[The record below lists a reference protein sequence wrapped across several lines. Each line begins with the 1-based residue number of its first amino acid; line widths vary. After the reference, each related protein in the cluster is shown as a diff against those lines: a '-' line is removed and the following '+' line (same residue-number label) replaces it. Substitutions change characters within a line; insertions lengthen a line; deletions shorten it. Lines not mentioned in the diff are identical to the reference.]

1 MSKINKKNPTVN
13 SEQGQL
19 GQLRILSE
27 TLSRS
32 RLASLM
38 GISFNGARDLYEVLG
53 YKRELSFSDYY
64 EVFKRGRLG
73 ARIITAPVTA
83 TWHGDVSVFE
93 NEEPG
98 ETEFEKAWKAL
109 NEKCKLTPKLQKL
122 DSLAGIGR
130 FAVLFMGFN
139 DGLKPDQPLEGTNKQ
154 LLYIQPYHEGNV
166 TISVWETDITNER
179 YGLPKM
185 YALKFSVPG
194 STVNTNETQVHY
206 TRILHIAEGTLENEI
221 YGTPRLEDVYNGVG
235 DLEKIAGGSAEMF
248 WQGAL
253 GGKAFSAKDGATLDA
268 QSAAAMQ
275 TEMDEFIHGLRRY
288 MRLQNVDV
296 QDLAPS
302 LTDPSNYVSVQLD
315 LIAGAKRIP
324 KRILVGS
331 ERGELASSQDET
343 NWLSTIK
350 ERRTQY
356 AEPYI
361 IRSFVDKLIAVG
373 ALPKPKEGYQVFW
386 PDLWSASAK
395 EKADV
400 AKITT
405 EALAAYVNAPGIDQ
419 VIPIEFYLEEIVG
432 LSEEQIERIQTML
445 AENPPEEELEEEEEG
460 LTGNF
465 NPNHD
470 PESGEFTS
478 GPGGGLVDRWGGTGG
493 TFTKSPAKFRGE
505 ANAEK
510 VFYEGIKKAQR
521 TGGVYISHETALS
534 NIDSIKQVGLVEG
547 SFGTLGAPSNF
558 LSGDRARVWIQLPPY
573 SKYAE
578 RIVPD
583 MRYDSDA
590 RYSDLLTQHPLFK
603 GADIGFTDAIPASWI
618 SHIEMVNSA
627 NVVTSRQDFNL

>member
-1 MSKINKKNPTVN
+1 MSKINKKNPTTN

-19 GQLRILSE
+19 GQLRVLSE
-27 TLSRS
+27 ALSRS

-53 YKRELSFSDYY
+53 YKQELQFSDYY
-64 EVFKRGRLG
+64 ELFKRGRLG
-73 ARIITAPVTA
+73 KRIINAPVQS
-83 TWHGDVSVFE
+83 TWHGNVSVFE
-93 NEEPG
+93 NEEPD
-98 ETEFEKAWKAL
+98 ETEFEKAWKVL
-109 NEKCKLTPKLQKL
+109 NEKCKLIPKLQKL

-139 DGLKPDQPLEGTNKQ
+139 DSLNPGQPLEGTNKQ

-166 TISVWETDITNER
+166 TISAWETDVTNER
-179 YGLPKM
+179 YGLPKI
-185 YALKFSVPG
+185 YSLKFSVPG
-194 STVNTNETQVHY
+194 STVSTKETQVHY
-206 TRILHIAEGTLENEI
+206 TRILHVAEGTLENEI
-221 YGTPRLEDVYNGVG
+221 YGTPRLEDVFNGVN

-315 LIAGAKRIP
+315 LIAGATGIP
-324 KRILVGS
+324 KRILIGS
-331 ERGELASSQDET
+331 ERGELASTQDET
-343 NWLSTIK
+343 NWLSRVK

-361 IRSFVDKLIAVG
+361 IKPFIDKLIAIG
-373 ALPKPKEGYQVFW
+373 GLPTPKDGYQVFW

-400 AKITT
+400 AKVTT
-405 EALAAYVNAPGIDQ
+405 EALAAYVNAQGIDQ
-419 VIPIEFYLEEIVG
+419 VMPIEFYLEEIVG
-432 LSEEQIERIQTML
+432 LSEQQIERIQTML
-445 AENPPEEELEEEEEG
+445 TENPPEEELEEEEE

-470 PESGEFTS
+470 PESGQFTS
-478 GPGGGLVDRWGGTGG
+478 GPFSGKSIETIFSEEVSKLSSAYKMTVESEGDWHTIQFRNKEKGWIEQTISMKIDAVGTLHLSDVYIPSDIQGKGLLTTVLKKIKNLQGLSGKLHVVVGKDVAGWNTIASRAG
-493 TFTKSPAKFRGE
+493 FTRVSA
-505 ANAEK
+505 
-510 VFYEGIKKAQR
+510 EGI
-521 TGGVYISHETALS
+521 EL
-534 NIDSIKQVGLVEG
+534 
-547 SFGTLGAPSNF
+547 
-558 LSGDRARVWIQLPPY
+558 
-573 SKYAE
+573 
-578 RIVPD
+578 
-583 MRYDSDA
+583 
-590 RYSDLLTQHPLFK
+590 
-603 GADIGFTDAIPASWI
+603 
-618 SHIEMVNSA
+618 
-627 NVVTSRQDFNL
+627 